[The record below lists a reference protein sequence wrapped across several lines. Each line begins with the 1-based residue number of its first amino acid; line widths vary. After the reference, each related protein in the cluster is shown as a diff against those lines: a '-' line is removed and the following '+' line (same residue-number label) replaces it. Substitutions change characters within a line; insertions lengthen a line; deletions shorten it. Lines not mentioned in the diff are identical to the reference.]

1 MKIKTRE
8 SLKTIKTFDRADTLA
23 QKSKKGVSSL
33 HNSAEQTQN
42 VGYESETDYAGS
54 ELQDKEERIARMT
67 VVGANKVGRWGVKET
82 RKNIQ
87 KWRNRPRKPKPNP
100 NLKQLPSPQRP
111 MLEAPKKGIKAASKG
126 TKSTVKGTKTAA
138 KGAKTTAKATVK
150 GTKAAVKGTVKAA
163 QLIKRAAIATVKFV
177 KVAVKAI
184 IAAAKAVVAAV
195 KGIIAAIAAGGWVA
209 VLIIVIV
216 VIVACIVGSV
226 YAIFVPAEDS
236 EITIYSVTRDLE
248 REHHEMENELAATVY
263 YDVLNYDGGLA
274 GWEEVIA
281 VYAVKLNLD
290 SEDPQEVATFDESKA
305 NALRAVFLDMHELSL
320 MSETHTS
327 YVTRQET
334 DANGNVVE
342 VTEEI
347 KTVYV
352 TVITTPKS
360 AAQIAEEYGFTAQQK
375 QMLTELLSSENAELW
390 AGILSE

>member
-23 QKSKKGVSSL
+23 QKSKSGVSSL

-54 ELQDKEERIARMT
+54 ELQDKEERIGRMT

-100 NLKQLPSPQRP
+100 NMKQLPSPQRP

-126 TKSTVKGTKTAA
+126 TKNTVKGTKTAV
-138 KGAKTTAKATVK
+138 KGAKTTAKAAVK

-184 IAAAKAVVAAV
+184 IAAAKATVAAI
-195 KGIIAAIAAGGWVA
+195 KGIIAAIVAGGWVA
-209 VLIIVIV
+209 VLIIVII
-216 VIVACIVGSV
+216 VIVALVVGSV

-236 EITIYSVTRDLE
+236 GITIYSVKSDLE
-248 REHHEMENELAATVY
+248 REYHQRQAELIANCQ
-263 YDVLNYDGGLA
+263 YDILNYEGDIA
-274 GWEEVIA
+274 AWDEMIA
-281 VYAVKLNLD
+281 VYAVKLNLGD
-290 SEDPQEVATFDESKA
+290 EPQEVATFDEDKA
-305 NALRAVFLDMHELSL
+305 AKLKEIFWDMNSISLRTESR
-320 MSETHTS
+320 TTT
-327 YVTRQET
+327 VTRYET
-334 DANGNVVE
+334 NADGELVE
-342 VTEEI
+342 VQEEVTMI
-347 KTVYV
+347 ILTVV
-352 TVITTPKS
+352 TDSLNADEIS
-360 AAQIAEEYGFTAQQK
+360 DEYGFSAK
-375 QMLTELLSSENAELW
+375 QDTMLDELLSEENAELW
-390 AGILSE
+390 AGILGE

>member
-1 MKIKTRE
+1 MRIKTRE

-23 QKSKKGVSSL
+23 QKSKSGISSL

-42 VGYESETDYAGS
+42 IGYESETDYAGS
-54 ELQDKEERIARMT
+54 ELQDKEERIARMA

-111 MLEAPKKGIKAASKG
+111 MLEAPKKGIKTASKAP
-126 TKSTVKGTKTAA
+126 KKTVKGTKTAV

-150 GTKAAVKGTVKAA
+150 GTRAAVKGTVKAA
-163 QLIKRAAIATVKFV
+163 QLIKKAAIATVKFV

-184 IAAAKAVVAAV
+184 IAAAKATIAAI

-209 VLIIVIV
+209 VVIII
-216 VIVACIVGSV
+216 IIACVVGSV

-263 YDVLNYDGGLA
+263 YDVLNYEGSLA

-305 NALRAVFLDMHELSL
+305 NALRAVFLDMHDLSL
-320 MSETHTS
+320 MSETHTR
-327 YVTRQET
+327 YETRQET

-347 KTVYV
+347 NTVYV

-360 AAQIAEEYGFTAQQK
+360 AAQIADEYGFTDQQK

-390 AGILSE
+390 AGILSAQ

>member
-54 ELQDKEERIARMT
+54 ELQDKEERIARMA

-111 MLEAPKKGIKAASKG
+111 MLEAPKKGIKTASKAP
-126 TKSTVKGTKTAA
+126 KNTVKGTKTAA

-150 GTKAAVKGTVKAA
+150 GTKAAVKGSVKVA
-163 QLIKRAAIATVKFV
+163 QAIKRAAIATAKFI

-184 IAAAKAVVAAV
+184 IAAAKATIAAI

-209 VLIIVIV
+209 VLIIIIV
-216 VIVACIVGSV
+216 VIVACVVGSV

-248 REHHEMENELAATVY
+248 REHHEKENELAATVY
-263 YDVLNYDGGLA
+263 YDVLNHEGSIA

-290 SEDPQEVATFDESKA
+290 SDNPQEVATFDESKA
-305 NALRAVFLDMHELSL
+305 EALRVVFLDMHELSL

-342 VTEEI
+342 VTKEI
-347 KTVYV
+347 NMVYV
-352 TVITTPKS
+352 TIVTTAKS
-360 AAQIAEEYGFTAQQK
+360 AGQMADEYDFTVVQREA
-375 QMLTELLSSENAELW
+375 LFELLSERNVVLW
-390 AGILSE
+390 QEILDH

>member
-1 MKIKTRE
+1 
-8 SLKTIKTFDRADTLA
+8 
-23 QKSKKGVSSL
+23 
-33 HNSAEQTQN
+33 
-42 VGYESETDYAGS
+42 
-54 ELQDKEERIARMT
+54 
-67 VVGANKVGRWGVKET
+67 
-82 RKNIQ
+82 
-87 KWRNRPRKPKPNP
+87 
-100 NLKQLPSPQRP
+100 
-111 MLEAPKKGIKAASKG
+111 MLEAPKKGIKTASKG
-126 TKSTVKGTKTAA
+126 TKNTVKGTKTAA

-163 QLIKRAAIATVKFV
+163 QLIKKAAIATVKFV

-195 KGIIAAIAAGGWVA
+195 KGIIAAIVAGGWVA
-209 VLIIVIV
+209 VLIVII

-226 YAIFVPAEDS
+226 YSIFVPAEDS

-248 REHHEMENELAATVY
+248 REHHEKENELAATVY
-263 YDVLNYDGGLA
+263 YDVLNYEGSIA

-290 SEDPQEVATFDESKA
+290 SDNPQEVATFDESKA
-305 NALRAVFLDMHELSL
+305 EALQVVFLDMNELSL

-347 KTVYV
+347 NTVYV

-360 AAQIAEEYGFTAQQK
+360 ATQIAEEYGFTSQQK

-390 AGILSE
+390 AGILGE

>member
-1 MKIKTRE
+1 VKIKTRE

-54 ELQDKEERIARMT
+54 LLQDKEKRLVRASLYGTNE
-67 VVGANKVGRWGVKET
+67 VGKWGVKET
-82 RKNIQ
+82 LKNIR
-87 KWRNRPRKPKPNP
+87 KWRSRPIKPKVSPK
-100 NLKQLPSPQRP
+100 LKQLPSPQRP
-111 MLEAPKKGIKAASKG
+111 MLAAPNKKIKKASIG
-126 TKSTVKGTKTAA
+126 TKNVGKRTKTAA
-138 KGAKTTAKATVK
+138 KGAKTTAKAT
-150 GTKAAVKGTVKAA
+150 VKGTVKAA

-177 KVAVKAI
+177 KEAVKAI
-184 IAAAKAVVAAV
+184 ITATKATIAAIKS
-195 KGIIAAIAAGGWVA
+195 IIAAIVAGGWVA
-209 VLIIVIV
+209 VLIIVII

-248 REHHEMENELAATVY
+248 REHHEKENELAATVY
-263 YDVLNYDGGLA
+263 YDVLSYEGSLA
-274 GWEEVIA
+274 GWEEVIS

-305 NALRAVFLDMHELSL
+305 NALRTVFLDMHDLSL
-320 MSETHTS
+320 MSETHTR
-327 YVTRQET
+327 YETRQEM
-334 DANGNVVE
+334 DANGNMVD
-342 VTEEI
+342 VTEVI
-347 KTVYV
+347 NTVYV

-375 QMLTELLSSENAELW
+375 EMLTELLSSENAELW
-390 AGILSE
+390 ISLLS

>member
-8 SLKTIKTFDRADTLA
+8 SLKTIKTFDRADTLT
-23 QKSKKGVSSL
+23 QKSKNGISSL

-54 ELQDKEERIARMT
+54 EVQDKEERIARMT
-67 VVGANKVGRWGVKET
+67 MVGANKFGRWGVKET

-111 MLEAPKKGIKAASKG
+111 MLEAPKKGIKTASKAP
-126 TKSTVKGTKTAA
+126 KKTVKGTKTAV

-150 GTKAAVKGTVKAA
+150 GTKAAVKGSVKVA
-163 QLIKRAAIATVKFV
+163 QAIKRAAIATVKFV

-184 IAAAKAVVAAV
+184 IAAAKATIAAI

-209 VLIIVIV
+209 VVIIIIIVI
-216 VIVACIVGSV
+216 IACVVGSV

-263 YDVLNYDGGLA
+263 YDVLSYEGSLA
-274 GWEEVIA
+274 GWEEVIS

-305 NALRAVFLDMHELSL
+305 NALRAVFLDMHDLSL
-320 MSETHTS
+320 MSETHTR
-327 YVTRQET
+327 YETRQET

-347 KTVYV
+347 NTVCV

-360 AAQIAEEYGFTAQQK
+360 VAQIAEEYGFTAQQK
-375 QMLTELLSSENAELW
+375 EMLAELLSSENAELW
-390 AGILSE
+390 AGILGE

>member
-23 QKSKKGVSSL
+23 QKSKNGVSSI

-42 VGYESETDYAGS
+42 VGYESENDYAGS
-54 ELQDKEERIARMT
+54 LLQDKEVRFVRASLYS
-67 VVGANKVGRWGVKET
+67 ANEFGRWGVRET
-82 RKNIQ
+82 SKNIQ
-87 KWRNRPRKPKPNP
+87 KRRSHPIKPKLPP
-100 NLKQLPSPQRP
+100 KLKQLPSPQRP
-111 MLEAPKKGIKAASKG
+111 MLAAPEKKVKTASKG
-126 TKSTVKGTKTAA
+126 TMNAGKRTKTAA
-138 KGAKTTAKATVK
+138 KGAKTTAKAT
-150 GTKAAVKGTVKAA
+150 VKGTVKAA

-177 KVAVKAI
+177 KEAVKAI
-184 IAAAKAVVAAV
+184 ITATKATIAAIKS
-195 KGIIAAIAAGGWVA
+195 IIAAIVAGGWVA
-209 VLIIVIV
+209 VLIIVII
-216 VIVACIVGSV
+216 VIMACIVGSV

-236 EITIYSVTRDLE
+236 EITIFSVTRELE
-248 REHHEMENELAATVY
+248 QEHHKMENELAATVY
-263 YDVLNYDGGLA
+263 YDVLNYDGNLA

-305 NALRAVFLDMHELSL
+305 NALRAVFLDMHDLSL
-320 MSETHTS
+320 MSETHTR
-327 YVTRQET
+327 YETRQKT

-347 KTVYV
+347 NTVYV

-375 QMLTELLSSENAELW
+375 EMLAELLSSENAELW
-390 AGILSE
+390 AGILGE

>member
-1 MKIKTRE
+1 
-8 SLKTIKTFDRADTLA
+8 
-23 QKSKKGVSSL
+23 
-33 HNSAEQTQN
+33 
-42 VGYESETDYAGS
+42 
-54 ELQDKEERIARMT
+54 
-67 VVGANKVGRWGVKET
+67 
-82 RKNIQ
+82 
-87 KWRNRPRKPKPNP
+87 
-100 NLKQLPSPQRP
+100 
-111 MLEAPKKGIKAASKG
+111 MLEAPKKGIKTASKG
-126 TKSTVKGTKTAA
+126 TKNAAKGTKTAV

-163 QLIKRAAIATVKFV
+163 QLIKKAAIATVKFV

-195 KGIIAAIAAGGWVA
+195 KGIIAAIVAGGWVA
-209 VLIIVIV
+209 VLIIVII

-248 REHHEMENELAATVY
+248 REHYEMENELAATVY
-263 YDVLNYDGGLA
+263 YDVLNYEGSLA

-290 SEDPQEVATFDESKA
+290 SEDPQEVATFDERKA
-305 NALRAVFLDMHELSL
+305 TALRVVFLDMNELSL

-347 KTVYV
+347 NTVYV
-352 TVITTPKS
+352 TIITTPKS
-360 AAQIAEEYGFTAQQK
+360 AYQIAEEYGFTAQQK
-375 QMLTELLSSENAELW
+375 EMLTELLSSENAELW

>member
-23 QKSKKGVSSL
+23 QKSKSGISSL

-42 VGYESETDYAGS
+42 IGYESETDYAGS
-54 ELQDKEERIARMT
+54 ELQDKEERIARMA

-82 RKNIQ
+82 RKNIH

-111 MLEAPKKGIKAASKG
+111 MLEAPKKGIKTASKAP
-126 TKSTVKGTKTAA
+126 KKTVKGTKTAV

-150 GTKAAVKGTVKAA
+150 GTKAAAKGAVKAA
-163 QLIKRAAIATVKFV
+163 QLIKKAAIATVKFV

-184 IAAAKAVVAAV
+184 IAAAKATIAAI

-209 VLIIVIV
+209 VVIIIIIVI
-216 VIVACIVGSV
+216 IACVVGSV

-248 REHHEMENELAATVY
+248 REHHDMENELAATVY

-305 NALRAVFLDMHELSL
+305 NALRAVFMDMHDLSL
-320 MSETHTS
+320 MSETHTR
-327 YVTRQET
+327 YETRQET

-347 KTVYV
+347 NTVCV

-375 QMLTELLSSENAELW
+375 EMLTELLSSENAELW
-390 AGILSE
+390 AGILGE